1 MENQIYGVEL
11 TPTGV
16 AVDIQGFGVWGL
28 SHDDVDVLRNG
39 DHLLRGTWPEHEAW
53 CNEAWMTY
61 ADELVAN
68 LIDAAIA
75 KAVANLIGATIVKAT
90 GGAP

>member
-1 MENQIYGVEL
+1 MDNRIYGVEL
-11 TPTGV
+11 TPTGA
-16 AVDIQGFGVWGL
+16 AVDIEGFGVWGL

-39 DHLLRGTWPEHEAW
+39 DHLLRGTWPEHEEW
-53 CNEAWMTY
+53 CTESWIIY

-68 LIDAAIA
+68 LLDDAIA
-75 KAVANLIGATIVKAT
+75 NAVANLLGATITKAT

>member
-1 MENQIYGVEL
+1 MERQIYGVKL

-16 AVDIQGFGVWGL
+16 FVDIERFGEWGL
-28 SHDDVDVLRNG
+28 SYADVAVLRNG
-39 DHLLRGTWPEHEAW
+39 DHLLRGTWPEHEEW
-53 CNEAWMTY
+53 CTESWMIY

-68 LIDAAIA
+68 LLDSAFA
-75 KAVANLIGATIVKAT
+75 KAT